1 MPRTNYRWVI
11 CALLFFATTINYLD
25 RQVLSLLE
33 PLLAKEFSW
42 SNSDYANIAAVF
54 QFTYAIGM
62 LFAGRFVD
70 FTGSKVGYAW
80 VLGIWSLGAILH
92 AFVAQIGG
100 GISAMLSSLSISV
113 PITIAGFMF
122 ARLVLGLGESGSFPC
137 AIKATAEWFPKKER
151 SFATGIFNSGANVGA
166 ILAPLIVPWLAA
178 QWGWESTFAIVGAIG
193 LICLMFWGK
202 LFDLPLKLLAKGK
215 LNRAEYDYID
225 QDADQQ
231 QHREQG
237 HEKVS
242 WFSLLAYRQTWAFV
256 CGKFLTDGVWWFFMF
271 WLPSYLSAQYKMSG
285 TQMMIPIATIYCMTM
300 VGSIGGGWLPA
311 MFMRKGLNPYVAR
324 MRAMLF
330 IAVFPL
336 SALLAQP
343 LGHAGFWIPVILI
356 GIAASAHQA
365 WSANLF
371 TTVSDMFPNKVV
383 ASVTGIGG
391 MAGGFGGV
399 AVTKVAGALFDHYQA
414 LGRIEVGYG
423 TMFIFC
429 GLAYLLAWALMKI
442 LVPRFKVIEFN

>member
-1 MPRTNYRWVI
+1 
-11 CALLFFATTINYLD
+11 
-25 RQVLSLLE
+25 
-33 PLLAKEFSW
+33 
-42 SNSDYANIAAVF
+42 
-54 QFTYAIGM
+54 M

-178 QWGWESTFAIVGAIG
+178 QWGWESTFAIVGIIG
-193 LICLMFWGK
+193 FICLLFWWK

-215 LNRAEYDYID
+215 LNQSEYNYIS
-225 QDADQQ
+225 QDVDQQ
-231 QHREQG
+231 RHQEQEHE
-237 HEKVS
+237 HEKVA

-311 MFMRKGLNPYVAR
+311 LFMKKGLNPYVAR

-336 SALLAQP
+336 SALFAQP

-383 ASVTGIGG
+383 ASVIGIGG

-414 LGRIEVGYG
+414 LGKIEVGYG

-429 GLAYLLAWALMKI
+429 GLAYLLAWALMKT
-442 LVPRFKVIEFN
+442 LVPRFKLIELD

>member
-1 MPRTNYRWVI
+1 
-11 CALLFFATTINYLD
+11 
-25 RQVLSLLE
+25 
-33 PLLAKEFSW
+33 
-42 SNSDYANIAAVF
+42 
-54 QFTYAIGM
+54 
-62 LFAGRFVD
+62 
-70 FTGSKVGYAW
+70 
-80 VLGIWSLGAILH
+80 
-92 AFVAQIGG
+92 
-100 GISAMLSSLSISV
+100 
-113 PITIAGFMF
+113 
-122 ARLVLGLGESGSFPC
+122 
-137 AIKATAEWFPKKER
+137 
-151 SFATGIFNSGANVGA
+151 
-166 ILAPLIVPWLAA
+166 
-178 QWGWESTFAIVGAIG
+178 
-193 LICLMFWGK
+193 

-215 LNRAEYDYID
+215 LNQSEYNYIS
-225 QDADQQ
+225 QDVDQQ
-231 QHREQG
+231 RHQEQEHE
-237 HEKVS
+237 HEKVA

-311 MFMRKGLNPYVAR
+311 LFMKKGLNPYVAR

-336 SALLAQP
+336 SALFAQP

-383 ASVTGIGG
+383 ASVIGIGG

-414 LGRIEVGYG
+414 LGKIEVGYG

-429 GLAYLLAWALMKI
+429 GLAYLLAWALMKT
-442 LVPRFKVIEFN
+442 LVPRFKLIELD